1 MVKIAILDD
10 WQDVAR
16 GLADWKPLQARAEL
30 TFFHTAF
37 ASLDE
42 AAEMLAPF
50 AIVLALRERTPF
62 PAALLERLPELR
74 LIAMTGPRAGS
85 LDLEAATRLGIAVAT
100 TESDRSGAATA
111 ELALGLLLAAA
122 RHIAAGDRN
131 LRAGRFQEGIG
142 LGRGLAG
149 KTLGIIGLGRI
160 GSRLARYAQ
169 ALEMRTLAWS
179 PNLTPER
186 AEAAGCLYARK
197 EALLADSD
205 AVSLHL
211 VLSERTRHIL
221 GRAELSLMKPGAILI
236 NTARAALI
244 EEGAL
249 IEAVESRRLIAA
261 LDVFHREPLPPDHP
275 LRRAPNTVLTPHLG
289 YVTED
294 IMRLFYTQAVENIEA
309 FLDGRPLRI
318 INPEALGKR
327 LPPAP
332 SSA

>member
-16 GLADWKPLQARAEL
+16 RLADWRPLEARAEL

-37 ASLDE
+37 GSAEE
-42 AAEMLAPF
+42 AAAVLAPF
-50 AIVLALRERTPF
+50 EIILALRERTPF
-62 PAALLERLPELR
+62 PAELLERLPNLR

-100 TESDRSGAATA
+100 TGSDASGAATA

-160 GSRLARYAQ
+160 GGRFAGYAR
-169 ALEMRTLAWS
+169 ALGMKTLAWS
-179 PNLTPER
+179 PHLTPER
-186 AEAAGCLYARK
+186 AEAAGCTPVSR
-197 EALLADSD
+197 ETLLEQSD

-221 GRAELSLMKPGAILI
+221 GRAELALLKPGAILI
-236 NTARAALI
+236 NTARAGLI
-244 EEGAL
+244 EEEALTGAVR
-249 IEAVESRRLIAA
+249 EGRLIAA
-261 LDVFHREPLPPDHP
+261 LDVFHREPLPADHP
-275 LRRAPNTVLTPHLG
+275 LRTCPNTVLTPHLG
-289 YVTED
+289 FVTED
-294 IMRLFYTQAVENIEA
+294 IMRLFYTEAVENIEA

-318 INPEALGKR
+318 ANPAALGR
-327 LPPAP
+327 RPPPA
-332 SSA
+332 